1 MTDDKMR
8 SEYDFSNAVRGKHAK
23 DMQTGYTMTVHE
35 KDGSVTVTEIAPQE
49 GTVILEPDLRK
60 YFPDSESVNRALRCL
75 IPIIA
80 SAKKTKT
87 SKA

>member
-1 MTDDKMR
+1 MKDEMR
-8 SEYDFSNAVRGKHAK
+8 SEYDFSKGVRGKHAK
-23 DMQTGYTMTVHE
+23 EMLAGYTMTVHE
-35 KDGSVTVTEIAPQE
+35 KDGSVKVTEIAPKE

-75 IPIIA
+75 IPII
-80 SAKKTKT
+80 SGAKKPKT